1 MRRQKYQNSELS
13 PQIDYII
20 LKELNNAVY
29 TQSVYAWNIIVG
41 QICGVSECSDDQ
53 FRSSEKSRCVFILIN
68 TSLKLYNYH

>member
-13 PQIDYII
+13 PQIDYI
-20 LKELNNAVY
+20 NNAIY

-53 FRSSEKSRCVFILIN
+53 FRSSEKSRCVFILLN
-68 TSLKLYNYH
+68 TSLKLHNYH